1 MNTVIRTYTGAPTL
15 ADDLK
20 KRTAD
25 IQKEIGSVKGF
36 TAYYLV
42 KTTDGAAS
50 ITVCEDRGGCEESS
64 KRAANWLRTNMPN
77 LKMAP
82 PQVISGE
89 VHIQFAS
96 HPAKV

>member
-20 KRTAD
+20 KRSGD
-25 IQKEIGSVKGF
+25 IEKEIGSVKGF

-50 ITVCEDRGGCEESS
+50 ITVCEDRGGCEEST

-77 LKMAP
+77 LKMAAP
-82 PQVISGE
+82 RIISGD
-89 VHIQFAS
+89 VCFQFTS